1 MYLVI
6 LTISLKV
13 TLIKCK
19 HHDVESFYIGIKNS
33 YKQMVEINL
42 HNKKV
47 RICIFEPIIKV
58 KVFIY
63 DIYIDVVTNDLKDK
77 WTYYRS
83 NIC

>member
-42 HNKKV
+42 HNKKKLEYV
-47 RICIFEPIIKV
+47 SL
-58 KVFIY
+58 
-63 DIYIDVVTNDLKDK
+63 NQL
-77 WTYYRS
+77 
-83 NIC
+83 